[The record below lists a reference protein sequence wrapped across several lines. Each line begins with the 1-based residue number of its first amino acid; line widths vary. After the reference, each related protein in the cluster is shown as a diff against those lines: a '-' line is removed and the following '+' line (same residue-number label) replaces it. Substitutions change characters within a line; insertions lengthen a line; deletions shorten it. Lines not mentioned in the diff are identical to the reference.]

1 MMLETSENNYKLE
14 IMKMKLKVEE
24 QEKLLA
30 EKNEKIKTVSN
41 ALIELQKKDLD
52 LAYLKEECNN
62 LERKLSLSEET
73 IVTLT
78 KDNESL
84 KKLMTEKSAFDQETI
99 RSLRQEL

>member
-1 MMLETSENNYKLE
+1 MMLETNENSYKLE

-62 LERKLSLSEET
+62 L
-73 IVTLT
+73 
-78 KDNESL
+78 
-84 KKLMTEKSAFDQETI
+84 
-99 RSLRQEL
+99 